1 MVLVGSILNQ
11 DALAPSPLFL
21 SRYVIYLCFKGSR
34 LNVHKFVRKTYRFLK
49 INFFLLQK
57 KYILFVGESTAGID
71 KIKMCQAIRDK
82 IRVCHLRFCTQG
94 REKGAQWFAESNTVR
109 VTNFHSTRPPGGSK
123 NIVIC
128 FLANMRYVKDGI
140 RTGYI
145 RKRIYI
151 SVPIGN

>member
-1 MVLVGSILNQ
+1 MGKVDRLHNRVERFAALLWVMGIVQCTPDRARRASITPLPYTNYKACPFMVLVGSILNQ
-11 DALAPSPLFL
+11 DALAPPPLFL

-94 REKGAQWFAESNTVR
+94 REKGAQ
-109 VTNFHSTRPPGGSK
+109 
-123 NIVIC
+123 
-128 FLANMRYVKDGI
+128 
-140 RTGYI
+140 
-145 RKRIYI
+145 
-151 SVPIGN
+151 

>member
-1 MVLVGSILNQ
+1 MGKVDRLHNRVERFAALLWVMGIVHLTVPAGPASLH
-11 DALAPSPLFL
+11 ALAPPPLFL

-94 REKGAQWFAESNTVR
+94 REKGAQ
-109 VTNFHSTRPPGGSK
+109 
-123 NIVIC
+123 
-128 FLANMRYVKDGI
+128 
-140 RTGYI
+140 
-145 RKRIYI
+145 
-151 SVPIGN
+151 

>member
-1 MVLVGSILNQ
+1 MGREDRLRNRVEPLLRCFGLSAMYRTRQHLTLPAITPPPPPYTKNVLTYMVIVGSTLNH
-11 DALAPSPLFL
+11 DKPVLSLFL

-94 REKGAQWFAESNTVR
+94 REKGAQ
-109 VTNFHSTRPPGGSK
+109 
-123 NIVIC
+123 
-128 FLANMRYVKDGI
+128 
-140 RTGYI
+140 
-145 RKRIYI
+145 
-151 SVPIGN
+151 